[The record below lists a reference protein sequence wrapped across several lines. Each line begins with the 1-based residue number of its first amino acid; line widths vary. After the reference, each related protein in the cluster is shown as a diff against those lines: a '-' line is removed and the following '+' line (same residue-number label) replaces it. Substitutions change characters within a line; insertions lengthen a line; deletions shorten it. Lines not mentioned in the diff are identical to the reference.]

1 MAKYKIRNFIIIMIS
16 VLTLV
21 SCGGGYVFIPIHGG
35 TEDVRALRISADE
48 AYDIKLGDQTAI
60 NAETIEILYS
70 DGSREMKSIASL
82 AADKTIFEEPGITE
96 NVLLKE
102 GGAKAYADIFIYDIT
117 LSEMQEEMKEML
129 ASGQG
134 DELGDFCGGAYVLV
148 DEDSLAKGPLIA
160 VESIA
165 IPGES
170 YSAFYDTYF
179 RGSKDIANA
188 LFSGGINRWDTM
200 ADIEAEKITFDN
212 IRATLVALNGSASLN
227 EVNGIAVSGTDAIIR
242 NSSIGNAISNDSKVF
257 YGIYVDEEGSAEIND
272 NEITGFDIAIA
283 VKGGEASIS
292 NVSFDGVIEIMIDN
306 VSDFDKISLE
316 GCTAQNNRD
325 EIKHDV
331 VVIGKKDVVGPDSAE
346 ANAWFEKMMSL
357 NPDLVFGYTNELEIG
372 GAEIEGWKPVDGG
385 DVEATQ

>member
-21 SCGGGYVFIPIHGG
+21 SCGGYVFIPIHGG

-48 AYDIKLGDQTAI
+48 AYDIRLGDQTAMD
-60 NAETIEILYS
+60 AEIIEVLYS
-70 DGSREMKSIASL
+70 DGRTELRSIASL
-82 AADKTIFEEPGITE
+82 VADKSIFENPGITE
-96 NVLLKE
+96 DVLLQE

-129 ASGQG
+129 ASGQVG
-134 DELGDFCGGAYVLV
+134 ALGDFCGGAYVLV
-148 DEDSLAKGPLIA
+148 DEDSLAKGPLTA

-165 IPGES
+165 ILGES

-188 LFSGGINRWDTM
+188 LFGGGIKSWDTM
-200 ADIEAEKITFDN
+200 ADIEADEITLDN
-212 IRATLVALNGSASLN
+212 IRATLVALNGSGNLT
-227 EVNGIAVSGTDAIIR
+227 EITGIAVSGTDAIIK
-242 NSSIGNAISNDSKVF
+242 NSSIDNAISDDKKVF
-257 YGIYVDEEGSAEIND
+257 YGIYIKNNGSAEISD

-283 VKGGEASIS
+283 VKGGEARIR

-331 VVIGKKDVVGPDSAE
+331 VVIGKKDVVGPGSAE
-346 ANAWFEKMMSL
+346 ANAWFKNMMSL